1 MIRFCVFIFFQ
12 KITTA
17 CTLKGATILHL
28 ASKFDQVKLVEWLLQ
43 SSNNKGGKLAKM
55 QTLNGATSLHFAV
68 VTNSINSIKLLLEY
82 VPSLINM
89 QMQNGVTAIYLG
101 KLF

>member
-1 MIRFCVFIFFQ
+1 M
-12 KITTA
+12 
-17 CTLKGATILHL
+17 

-43 SSNNKGGKLAKM
+43 SGDNRGGKLAKM
-55 QTLNGATSLHFAV
+55 QTLNGATPLHFAV

-82 VPSLINM
+82 VPSLINV

-101 KLF
+101 KLFSKRT